1 MFYFAVFPSAINP
14 HCCALEASALA
25 CLPQV
30 GIQLGAGAISF
41 TATVRPPQSFVKKML
56 YLSQR
61 RKQRTLGKFKKMRRE
76 GKKRRR
82 ERRRERRRDEQN
94 YCGKNLQSCCQRRY
108 KVSIWWVTMLWKIC
122 IGDKGF
128 VSFLCLFNE
137 LHLSTP
143 YPQLFN

>member
-41 TATVRPPQSFVKKML
+41 TATVRPPQSFVKKKML

-76 GKKRRR
+76 GKKW
-82 ERRRERRRDEQN
+82 RRERRRDEQN

-108 KVSIWWVTMLWKIC
+108 KLSLWWVTMLWKIC